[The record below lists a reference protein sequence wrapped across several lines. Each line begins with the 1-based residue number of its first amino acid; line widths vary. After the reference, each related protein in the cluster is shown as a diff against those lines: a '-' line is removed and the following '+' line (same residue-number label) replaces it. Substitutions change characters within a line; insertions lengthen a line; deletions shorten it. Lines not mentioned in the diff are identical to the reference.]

1 MAEKLAATGPARPGA
16 VRIAELFDA
25 REKSAVCESILRAL
39 PEWFGIEESIVE
51 YARDSAHMPF
61 YAAFESAA
69 FANAA
74 FANAASADAAPAGF
88 VALKEHNACT
98 AELYVLGVRPQFHR
112 RGLGSLL
119 VDACVRRCLQSGREF
134 LTVKTLDASR
144 ENAAYAKTRRF
155 YAALGFRPLE
165 VFPTLWGEENPC
177 LFLARYLKK

>member
-39 PEWFGIEESIVE
+39 PEWFGIEKSIVE
-51 YARDSAHMPF
+51 YARESAHMPF
-61 YAAFESAA
+61 YAAFE
-69 FANAA
+69 
-74 FANAASADAAPAGF
+74 NAASADAAPAGF